1 MKLLELTPFDNGQH
15 YIPACVVVQHIIRI
29 NVSPNGP
36 NGKWVVAITLVD
48 GSCSTEEF
56 NTFAEANDAYWRIHR
71 YVERAE

>member
-1 MKLLELTPFDNGQH
+1 MKLLGLKSFDNGQ
-15 YIPACVVVQHIIRI
+15 YDIPTCVVVQHIIRI

-36 NGKWVVAITLVD
+36 NGKWVVTITLVD

-56 NTFAEANDAYWRIHR
+56 DTFEEANGAYQRICR